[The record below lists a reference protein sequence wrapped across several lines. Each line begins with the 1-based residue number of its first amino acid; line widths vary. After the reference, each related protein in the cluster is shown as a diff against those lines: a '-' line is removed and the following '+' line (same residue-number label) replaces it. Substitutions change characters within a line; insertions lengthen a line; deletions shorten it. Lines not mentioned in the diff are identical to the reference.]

1 MRRRSIST
9 GENHPANGPVDRA
22 YLFGTDYFDGT
33 AEIEEARIV
42 LPEMVPCAVTI

>member
-1 MRRRSIST
+1 MRTRSIE
-9 GENHPANGPVDRA
+9 GIACYAVIGKGVAQYQARN
-22 YLFGTDYFDGT
+22 DYFDGT

>member
-1 MRRRSIST
+1 MRTRSIEGIACYAVIGKRRSAVP
-9 GENHPANGPVDRA
+9 GRN
-22 YLFGTDYFDGT
+22 DYFDGT